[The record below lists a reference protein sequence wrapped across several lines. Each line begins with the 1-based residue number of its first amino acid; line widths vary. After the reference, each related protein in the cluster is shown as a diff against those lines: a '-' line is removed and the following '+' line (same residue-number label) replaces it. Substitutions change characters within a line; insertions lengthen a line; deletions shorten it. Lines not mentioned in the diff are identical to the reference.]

1 MSSMMS
7 HKIKRIFVYI
17 GIAVAAVLLTVGAC
31 WVAVD
36 TNASGRVYD
45 DVGQVPAMRYGLL
58 LGTSPVTPRG
68 THNINFDTRIKAA
81 AELYH
86 AGKVQYIIASGGDY
100 RRDDRGNAVRYG
112 CDEPRRMQ
120 RALIAAGVDS
130 THIILDYEGTR
141 TLYSVA
147 KARRVYGLDSVLL
160 ISQEYHNRRAIWQ
173 ADHYGLYAV
182 GYNAAH
188 SSERGNIIR
197 NTLRETLA
205 RVKLYIDLWF
215 GSEPQFVAAA
225 DHK

>member
-1 MSSMMS
+1 MIS
-7 HKIKRIFVYI
+7 HKIKRISAYV
-17 GIAVAAVLLTVGAC
+17 GIAVAAVLLAVGAC

-36 TNASGRVYD
+36 VNASGRVYD
-45 DVGQVPAMRYGLL
+45 DIRQVPAMRYGLL

-68 THNINFDTRIKAA
+68 THNVNFDNRIKAA

-86 AGKVQYIIASGGDY
+86 ACKVRYIIASGGDY

-112 CDEPRRMQ
+112 CDEPRQMQ

-160 ISQEYHNRRAIWQ
+160 ISQEYHNRRAIRQ
-173 ADHYGLYAV
+173 TDRYGLYAV
-182 GYNAAH
+182 GYNAAP
-188 SSERGNIIR
+188 SPGTGNVVR

-215 GSEPQFVAAA
+215 GDEPQFASTS

>member
-1 MSSMMS
+1 MISR
-7 HKIKRIFVYI
+7 KTKRIPVYI
-17 GIAVAAVLLTVGAC
+17 GIAVAAVLLVVGAC

-45 DVGQVPAMRYGLL
+45 NVGQVPAMRYGLL

-81 AELYH
+81 ADLYH
-86 AGKVQYIIASGGDY
+86 AGKVWYIIASGGDY
-100 RRDDRGNAVRYG
+100 RRDARGNVVRYG
-112 CDEPRRMQ
+112 CDEPYEMQ

-215 GSEPQFVAAA
+215 GAEPQFASAP

>member
-1 MSSMMS
+1 MLS
-7 HKIKRIFVYI
+7 HRIKRISLYA
-17 GIAVAAVLLTVGAC
+17 GIAVAAVLSVIGAC

-45 DVGQVPAMRYGLL
+45 DVRQVPAMRYGLL

-68 THNINFDTRIKAA
+68 THNVNFDNRIKAA

-86 AGKVQYIIASGGDY
+86 ACKVRYIIASGGDY
-100 RRDDRGNAVRYG
+100 RRDAEGNAVLYG
-112 CDEPRRMQ
+112 CDEPRQMQ

-147 KARRVYGLDSVLL
+147 KACKVYGLDSVLL

-182 GYNAAH
+182 GYSAAH

-197 NTLRETLA
+197 NTLRETMA
-205 RVKLYIDLWF
+205 RVKLFIDMWF
-215 GSEPQFVAAA
+215 GNEPQFVSTP

>member
-1 MSSMMS
+1 MSL
-7 HKIKRIFVYI
+7 YA
-17 GIAVAAVLLTVGAC
+17 GIAVAASIIGAC

-45 DVGQVPAMRYGLL
+45 DICQVPAMRYGLL

-68 THNINFDTRIKAA
+68 THNINFDDRIKAA
-81 AELYH
+81 ADLYH
-86 AGKVQYIIASGGDY
+86 AGKTQYIIASGGDY
-100 RRDDRGNAVRYG
+100 RRDDRGNAVLYG
-112 CDEPRRMQ
+112 SDEPRQMQ

-182 GYNAAH
+182 GYNATPSPEA
-188 SSERGNIIR
+188 GNVVR
-197 NTLRETLA
+197 NTLRETMA
-205 RVKLYIDLWF
+205 RVKLFIDMWF
-215 GSEPQFVAAA
+215 GDEPQFASTP

>member
-1 MSSMMS
+1 
-7 HKIKRIFVYI
+7 
-17 GIAVAAVLLTVGAC
+17 
-31 WVAVD
+31 
-36 TNASGRVYD
+36 
-45 DVGQVPAMRYGLL
+45 MRYGLL

-68 THNINFDTRIKAA
+68 THNINFDNRIKAA

-86 AGKVQYIIASGGDY
+86 ACKVRYIIASGGDY
-100 RRDDRGNAVRYG
+100 RRDAEGNAVLYG
-112 CDEPRRMQ
+112 CDEPRQMQ

-147 KARRVYGLDSVLL
+147 KACKVYGLDSVV
-160 ISQEYHNRRAIWQ
+160 IVSQDYHNRRAIRQ

-182 GYNAAH
+182 GYNATPSPEA
-188 SSERGNIIR
+188 GNVVR

-205 RVKLYIDLWF
+205 RVKLYIDMWF
-215 GSEPQFVAAA
+215 GNEPQFVSTP

>member
-1 MSSMMS
+1 MYLSRRT
-7 HKIKRIFVYI
+7 KRILLYA
-17 GIAVAAVLLTVGAC
+17 GIAVAAALSVIGAC

-36 TNASGRVYD
+36 SNASGRVYD
-45 DVGQVPAMRYGLL
+45 DIRRVPAMRYGLL
-58 LGTSPVTPRG
+58 LGTSPVTPKG
-68 THNINFDTRIKAA
+68 MHNVNFDDRIKAA
-81 AELYH
+81 ADLYH
-86 AGKVQYIIASGGDY
+86 AGKVRYIIASGGDY
-100 RRDDRGNAVRYG
+100 RRDERGNAVRYG
-112 CDEPRRMQ
+112 CDEPGQMQ

-197 NTLRETLA
+197 NTLRETMA
-205 RVKLYIDLWF
+205 RVKLFIDLWF
-215 GSEPQFVAAA
+215 GDEPQFAPVPN
-225 DHK
+225 HK

>member
-1 MSSMMS
+1 MLS
-7 HKIKRIFVYI
+7 HRIKRISAYV
-17 GIAVAAVLLTVGAC
+17 GIAVAAVLLAVGAC

-45 DVGQVPAMRYGLL
+45 DVRQVPAMRYGLL

-68 THNINFDTRIKAA
+68 THNVNFDNRIKAA

-86 AGKVQYIIASGGDY
+86 ACKVRYIIASGGDY
-100 RRDDRGNAVRYG
+100 RRDAEGNAVLYG
-112 CDEPRRMQ
+112 CDEPRQMQ

-182 GYNAAH
+182 GYSAAH

-197 NTLRETLA
+197 NTLRETMA
-205 RVKLYIDLWF
+205 RVKLFIDMWF
-215 GSEPQFVAAA
+215 GNEPQFVSTP

>member
-1 MSSMMS
+1 MMS
-7 HKIKRIFVYI
+7 HKIKRIAVYA
-17 GIAVAAVLLTVGAC
+17 GIAVAAVLAAVGTC

-45 DVGQVPAMRYGLL
+45 DVRRVPAMRYGLL
-58 LGTSPVTPRG
+58 LGTSPVTPSG
-68 THNINFDTRIKAA
+68 THNVNFDTRIKAA

-86 AGKVQYIIASGGDY
+86 ARKVRYIIASGGDY

-147 KARRVYGLDSVLL
+147 KARRIYGLDSVVLV
-160 ISQEYHNRRAIWQ
+160 SQEYHNCRAIRQ
-173 ADHYGLYAV
+173 ADYYGLYAV
-182 GYNAAH
+182 GYNAAPNPKV
-188 SSERGNIIR
+188 GNVIG

-215 GSEPQFVAAA
+215 GAEPQFASVPN
-225 DHK
+225 HK